1 MAHSYLQLVKQIESL
16 TRKADMAR
24 KKEVAGVIGRIKE
37 AISFYDLTAD
47 ELGLG
52 DKPAK
57 AAGANGVTQAVRRTV
72 TRRKASHAKSKS
84 KFGDTPKYRDDA
96 GNEWVGRGPRPL
108 WLREA
113 IKGGRSLEEFAI
125 DSAYP
130 AKAAKKATRR
140 RKSRRG
146 RKASVVAKY
155 KDAASGK
162 TWSGRGRK
170 PAWFVNALADGKSL
184 ESMAA

>member
-1 MAHSYLQLVKQIESL
+1 MAHSYSQLVKQIESL

-24 KKEVAGVIGRIKE
+24 KKEVSGVIGRIKE
-37 AISFYDLTAD
+37 AIAFYDLTAE

-52 DKPAK
+52 DKPTK
-57 AAGANGVTQAVRRTV
+57 AHANGVTRGV
-72 TRRKASHAKSKS
+72 TRRKTSHAKSKS

-125 DSAYP
+125 DGASP

-146 RKASVVAKY
+146 RKASAVAKY
-155 KDAASGK
+155 RDAATGK

-170 PAWFVNALADGKSL
+170 PAWFVSALAEGKSL